1 MEKPIIDFGEFDLH
15 FLTESDEGE
24 ENDYGLDNDEI
35 KENMIS
41 LIPEQA
47 IFLGTFDSEVENWT
61 SWTINDDYYII
72 PLVNDDFDW
81 ALFRITWDDNW
92 GRWELSFDAR
102 LKDFNDNHKE
112 ASRFIIK
119 KLWTKWNIDLKA
131 RENKPWVKFLK
142 EI

>member
-1 MEKPIIDFGEFDLH
+1 MEKPIIDLGEFDLH

-24 ENDYGLDNDEI
+24 ENDEMSNQEF
-35 KENMIS
+35 KEDIES
-41 LIPEQA
+41 RIPEQT

-61 SWTINDDYYII
+61 SWSIKDDYYIH
-72 PLVNDDFDW
+72 PLLNDQFDW

-102 LKDFNDNHKE
+102 LKGFKDNHKE

-119 KLWTKWNIDLKA
+119 KLWTKWNIDLKT

>member
-1 MEKPIIDFGEFDLH
+1 MEKPIIDLGEFDLH
-15 FLTESDEGE
+15 FLTESDESDE
-24 ENDYGLDNDEI
+24 YDYELDNDEI

-61 SWTINDDYYII
+61 SWRINDDYYVQ

-92 GRWELSFDAR
+92 ERWEWSFDAR
-102 LKDFNDNHKE
+102 LKGFKENHKE
-112 ASRFIIK
+112 AARFMID
-119 KLWTKWNIDLKA
+119 KLWNKWSIDLKA
-131 RENKPWVKFLK
+131 EENSAWVNFLD